1 MLMYCLKALT
11 KLSFVMIETMIEEVI
26 VAAGH
31 YYDYNVSLQLLE
43 GTPEQD
49 FYYMSHARQLVVGVG
64 GFSRIIGKMV
74 KYHGGTII
82 GRTF

>member
-31 YYDYNVSLQLLE
+31 YYSYNVSMIKLS
-43 GTPEQD
+43 
-49 FYYMSHARQLVVGVG
+49 YK
-64 GFSRIIGKMV
+64 KM
-74 KYHGGTII
+74 KK
-82 GRTF
+82 